1 MMNNLLP
8 TPLNIK
14 RFKPV
19 EIFSFDPDA
28 PVMFNEP
35 LPFET
40 LSTMEDV
47 YRIASELYYAE
58 EAAWKGE
65 RAREIIETV
74 IDGATRDLL
83 DVARYLERQDSPE
96 ARALHGTLMELILRM
111 KLPLVACV
119 LKSIEAIY
127 IKYGEAKAREAVEK
141 LLKEVEERN

>member
-1 MMNNLLP
+1 MNNLLP

-141 LLKEVEERN
+141 LLKEVEERK